1 MLQRRIVDFGA
12 DESFCRACE
21 KMREHY
27 GVEIAESSIR
37 WIAEGHAE
45 NMKENERLQT
55 DIADEDG
62 VVCVIAE
69 LG

>member
-1 MLQRRIVDFGA
+1 VDFGA

-27 GVEIAESSIR
+27 GIEIAESSIM

-55 DIADEDG
+55 DIADEG
-62 VVCVIAE
+62 GAVCVIAE